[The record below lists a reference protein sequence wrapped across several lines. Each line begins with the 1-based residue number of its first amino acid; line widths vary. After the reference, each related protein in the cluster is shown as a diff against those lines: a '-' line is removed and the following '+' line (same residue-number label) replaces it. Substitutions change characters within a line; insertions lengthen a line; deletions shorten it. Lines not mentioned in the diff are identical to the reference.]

1 MNYKNYM
8 IIKLIGAAFILA
20 CGVSCESINTGA
32 SLPVPFTNPSVSV
45 GLDVQAKVVPPK
57 FCIGLDIV
65 ETD

>member
-1 MNYKNYM
+1 MNYKIVN
-8 IIKLIGAAFILA
+8 LLGAAFILA

-45 GLDVQAKVVPPK
+45 GVDVQAKVIPPK

>member
-1 MNYKNYM
+1 MNYK
-8 IIKLIGAAFILA
+8 IVKLLGAAFNLA

-32 SLPVPFTNPSVSV
+32 SLPVPFTDPSISV
-45 GLDVQAKVVPPK
+45 GLDVQAKVIPPK